1 MAFGTPCI
9 EDPLILGV
17 EATEGRGLEIGE
29 PPKRKNPP
37 EGGFFGGSRDFESL
51 LWNLVWCGIRSRT
64 I

>member
-17 EATEGRGLEIGE
+17 EATEVRGLEIGE

-37 EGGFFGGSRDFESL
+37 EQA
-51 LWNLVWCGIRSRT
+51 V
-64 I
+64 